1 MSKLIA
7 VLLASATLVPVWAQS
22 EGLAPEWEVRKQLA
36 ALVEHVGQFKPV
48 LEKIDPAG
56 WKGAPAE
63 YGTQLERVRAEI
75 GYLVTTTQ
83 SLEKRPDRLTLALE
97 AYFRMQSV
105 DQMLRSLEAGIRK
118 YQNPAIAD
126 LLQGL
131 TSQAAADREQLRQYI
146 VDLAADREVQFRVM
160 DEEAQRCRST
170 LSRQP
175 KPHPDAKKE
184 QLK

>member
-1 MSKLIA
+1 MLKLVA
-7 VLLASATLVPVWAQS
+7 VLLAATPLAPVWAQS
-22 EGLAPEWEVRKQLA
+22 GGLPPEWEVRKQLA
-36 ALVEHVGQFKPV
+36 TLVEHVGQFKPV
-48 LEKIDPAG
+48 LEKIDPAT
-56 WKGAPAE
+56 WKDAPAG
-63 YGTQLERVRAEI
+63 YGTQLERARAEI
-75 GYLVTTTQ
+75 GYLITTTQ
-83 SLEKRPDRLTLALE
+83 SLAKQPDRLTLALE

-131 TSQAAADREQLRQYI
+131 TSQEASDREQLRQYI
-146 VDLAADREVQFRVM
+146 VDLAADREAQFRVM

-175 KPHPDAKKE
+175 KQHPDPRKE
-184 QLK
+184 QPK